1 MQTSDFAV
9 LALGALMIAGIIAIS
24 PDVRAT
30 ANGAS
35 TEPHSIGLSGLSRN
49 ATYSPEEDLPA
60 H

>member
-1 MQTSDFAV
+1 MQTSDLIV
-9 LALGALMIAGIIAIS
+9 LALGALIVAGILAIS

-35 TEPHSIGLSGLSRN
+35 AEPRGFDLSGLSRN
-49 ATYSPEEDLPA
+49 ATYPPEEDLP

>member
-1 MQTSDFAV
+1 MRTSDLAV
-9 LALGALMIAGIIAIS
+9 LAFAALIAAGIFAIS

-30 ANGAS
+30 SNRAS
-35 TEPHSIGLSGLSRN
+35 TQPHSFSLSGVSRN

>member
-1 MQTSDFAV
+1 MQTSDLVV
-9 LALGALMIAGIIAIS
+9 LALGALIVAAILAIS

-35 TEPHSIGLSGLSRN
+35 AEPRGFGLSGLSRN
-49 ATYSPEEDLPA
+49 VTYPPEEDLP

>member
-1 MQTSDFAV
+1 MQTSDLVV
-9 LALGALMIAGIIAIS
+9 LALGALIVAGILAIS

-35 TEPHSIGLSGLSRN
+35 TEPHGIGLSGLSRN
-49 ATYSPEEDLPA
+49 ATYPPEEDLP

>member
-1 MQTSDFAV
+1 MQTSVLAV
-9 LALGALMIAGIIAIS
+9 LALGALIVASIFTIS

-30 ANGAS
+30 SNGAS
-35 TEPHSIGLSGLSRN
+35 SEPHSIDLSGLSRN

>member
-1 MQTSDFAV
+1 MQTSDLVV
-9 LALGALMIAGIIAIS
+9 LALGALIVAGILAIS

-35 TEPHSIGLSGLSRN
+35 AEPYGIGLSGLSRN
-49 ATYSPEEDLPA
+49 ATYPPEEDLP

>member
-1 MQTSDFAV
+1 MQTSDLVV
-9 LALGALMIAGIIAIS
+9 LALGALIVAGTLAIP

-35 TEPHSIGLSGLSRN
+35 TEPRGFGLSGLSRN
-49 ATYSPEEDLPA
+49 ATYPPEEDLP